1 MLLFLVRHGQSEF
14 NLLGE
19 EAGSDSPLTDLGRQ
33 QAERVGAW
41 LVKRGPFDAMYSS
54 PLQRARQTAE
64 IIGRHVEAP
73 ALRTLDALAES
84 EFHLIHTLPQY
95 AHPTAPF
102 NGAGFPPVP
111 AEYDVFR
118 RQVESAIT
126 HIVDTAIDDDHERI
140 LIVSHGGTMGTI
152 VRTLVGCHSISV
164 WSMNCGVHCLGWT
177 DNRWEIRFMNR
188 THFLKDEPEKR

>member
-1 MLLFLVRHGQSEF
+1 M
-14 NLLGE
+14 
-19 EAGSDSPLTDLGRQ
+19 
-33 QAERVGAW
+33 
-41 LVKRGPFDAMYSS
+41 
-54 PLQRARQTAE
+54 
-64 IIGRHVEAP
+64 RHVESPAP
-73 ALRTLDALAES
+73 VVLDDLAES

-111 AEYDVFR
+111 QEYDAFR
-118 RQVESAIT
+118 QQVECAIKL
-126 HIVDTAIDDDHERI
+126 IVGNALDHDHERI

-152 VRTLVGCHSISV
+152 VRTLVGCHRISV

-188 THFLKDEPEKR
+188 THFLKDKPEER